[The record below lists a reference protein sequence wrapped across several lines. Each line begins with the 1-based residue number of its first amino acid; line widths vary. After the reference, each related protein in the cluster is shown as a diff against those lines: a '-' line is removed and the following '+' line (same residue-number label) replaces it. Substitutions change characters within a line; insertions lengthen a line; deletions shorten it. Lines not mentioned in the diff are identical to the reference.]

1 MTYVIGVRPEPEPD
15 ELDLEVATALEEY
28 LAAAENLSAV
38 AAPWLARVRGTLP
51 PTS

>member
-1 MTYVIGVRPEPEPD
+1 MPPIIGVRPEPRPD
-15 ELDLEVATALEEY
+15 ELDLEVATALEAY
-28 LAAAENLSAV
+28 LAAAENLNAV